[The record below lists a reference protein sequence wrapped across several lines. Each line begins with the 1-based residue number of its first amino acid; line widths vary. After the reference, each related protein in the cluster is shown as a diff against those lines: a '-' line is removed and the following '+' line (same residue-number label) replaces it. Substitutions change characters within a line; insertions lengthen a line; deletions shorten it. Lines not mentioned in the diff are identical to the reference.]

1 MPKFKETSN
10 LIEKPWFFPSVGLLF
25 EITFR
30 KDYPNELPDMM
41 VRPLRG
47 VTSKQSKELLD
58 KLDEQAKEML
68 GMQMLFSLAQ
78 YLKDW
83 LDEQNTDNLAKQ
95 KEAARAKDE
104 LEIEKEK
111 EVRHSVLLLAY
122 SVLKLNTYRSYRAI
136 C

>member
-1 MPKFKETSN
+1 
-10 LIEKPWFFPSVGLLF
+10 
-25 EITFR
+25 
-30 KDYPNELPDMM
+30 MM

-58 KLDEQAKEML
+58 KLDEQAKEMV

-111 EVRHSVLLLAY
+111 EVRDSLSLLAY
-122 SVLKLNTYRSYRAI
+122 SVLKLSKYFFYHSTWLILISVFMKEQKVNFNLNTNFR